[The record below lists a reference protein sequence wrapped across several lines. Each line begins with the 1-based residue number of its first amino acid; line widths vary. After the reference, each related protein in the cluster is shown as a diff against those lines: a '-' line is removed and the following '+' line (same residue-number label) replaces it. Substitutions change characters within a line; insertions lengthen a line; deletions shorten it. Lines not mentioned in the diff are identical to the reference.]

1 MDNKELNLE
10 ELENI
15 LGGAPKEVIDDKAI
29 ENESLYRQEA
39 IQKLKD
45 AKEVLLDNDTK
56 ASSRTNR

>member
-1 MDNKELNLE
+1 MDNNELNLE